1 MGDSTVLA
9 RANVVNRAVRRAAG
23 RRRLAA
29 ALLLGVLAG
38 TSACSADAS
47 DGTGEDRK
55 SVGGEPSS
63 APSTPETEAPV
74 LSAGTWRIKDVVI
87 EDRVD
92 GLKGPGAGAEVR
104 DLMLRIA
111 RDHTFNEQSY
121 KYDDK
126 LGRAESTR
134 WMLSA
139 RKDMTADAARDWTS
153 TVNTYFREKKADGTD
168 AWNSMMSW
176 TTYGMYDKAMR
187 PTDPTV
193 PLMFDRTVK
202 SLDIDLSTDGRV
214 WVTMKTGARF
224 NFVNKGTPA
233 VSRADRTQEFWLR
246 EVDGRWKVD
255 GWNGTVEFALEKD

>member
-1 MGDSTVLA
+1 MLA
-9 RANVVNRAVRRAAG
+9 RANVVNRALPRGAA

-47 DGTGEDRK
+47 EGASGDREPAAEASGT
-55 SVGGEPSS
+55 SPSPEPEG
-63 APSTPETEAPV
+63 PS
-74 LSAGTWRIKDVVI
+74 LSAGEWRIKRVVI

-111 RDHTFNEQSY
+111 RDHTFNQQSY

-126 LGRAESTR
+126 LGRAESTK

-176 TTYGMYDKAMR
+176 TTYGMYDKGMR
-187 PTDPTV
+187 PTDPTL

-202 SLDIDLSTDGRV
+202 SLDIDLSTDGRI
-214 WVTMKTGARF
+214 WVTMKTSARF

-246 EVDGRWKVD
+246 EVDGQWRVD